1 MINMKKTL
9 VFFLSLLG
17 LFQALAQESDYVPF
31 VREGVKWVCY
41 YDNINDYPYIDQYYQ
56 QGKSYFTLEIKGD
69 TVINDKAYKAM
80 HKYSGSGIDY
90 TNDTIPIFLREEDKI
105 VYGIIPDGFHYPD
118 MMVGYGVD
126 EIYEAVWS
134 GDEFVLYDF
143 NDTRVYYENLM
154 SAHHK
159 EFKFHYCSDIIID
172 GHKAKRYEFSYYSDH
187 FIIIEGIGYDEL
199 SNNDNMPGYPL
210 QYLYHGGPTY
220 HLSHVIEDGEII
232 YKSKNY
238 GYEQPDEGDYVPF
251 VREGVKWVY
260 CYENPFGRGVLDMPE
275 GIQYYSFE
283 MKGDVQI
290 GDKLYKPV
298 ILTHYLDE
306 NGMEK
311 EVEDFVP
318 VYLREED
325 KVVYAKHADGI
336 QHPQCPVGIYQ
347 FISYPYQGLP
357 IYVCDEEFVLYDFND
372 PKAFYDTI
380 FAKQNMELED
390 AGLGP
395 FIDYVRTDMIP
406 LGNRQ
411 SKCHYFNYI
420 YSDVNKIIEGIGYDG
435 KAGMPLFYFKNFI
448 TGFEVM
454 YYLSHVIENGEII
467 YKGIHYNP
475 DVHVGIDE
483 VVSEQS
489 RREWDGNYYNLMGQP
504 MGTEV
509 PTTPGIYIHQGKKI
523 CVR

>member
-1 MINMKKTL
+1 MKKTL
-9 VFFLSLLG
+9 LFTLLT
-17 LFQALAQESDYVPF
+17 LFGMTQLAAQEYEYVPF
-31 VREGVKWVCY
+31 VREGVKWVYY
-41 YDNINDYPYIDQYYQ
+41 YDENPLVHNVQYY
-56 QGKSYFTLEIKGD
+56 SFEMKGD
-69 TVINDKAYKAM
+69 TVFNGKHYKSVVLYLLDGVGGTEIAQDFTPV
-80 HKYSGSGIDY
+80 Y
-90 TNDTIPIFLREEDKI
+90 LREENKV
-105 VYGIIPDGFHYPD
+105 VYAIHPDGISYRQCP
-118 MMVGYGVD
+118 VGITGSVSAGFTGLVSN
-126 EIYEAVWS
+126 E
-134 GDEFVLYDF
+134 EFVLYDF
-143 NDTRVYYENLM
+143 NDPNAFYSDLLAAPEGYRPYMTFC
-154 SAHHK
+154 K
-159 EFKFHYCSDIIID
+159 EDSVAID
-172 GHKAKRYEFSYYSDH
+172 GKLSKRYLYNGFFDTNDLV
-187 FIIIEGIGYDEL
+187 IEGIGCDCYYG
-199 SNNDNMPGYPL
+199 MPLFYF
-210 QYLYHGGPTY
+210 PTFITGVQDVFG
-220 HLSHVIEDGEII
+220 LSHVIKDGRII
-232 YKSKNY
+232 YKGMYYQEPEPEPSD
-238 GYEQPDEGDYVPF
+238 YEYVPF

-504 MGTEV
+504 VGTEV

>member
-1 MINMKKTL
+1 MKKTL
-9 VFFLSLLG
+9 FLSFVAMLG
-17 LFQALAQESDYVPF
+17 FTQAVAQE
-31 VREGVKWVCY
+31 
-41 YDNINDYPYIDQYYQ
+41 
-56 QGKSYFTLEIKGD
+56 
-69 TVINDKAYKAM
+69 
-80 HKYSGSGIDY
+80 
-90 TNDTIPIFLREEDKI
+90 
-105 VYGIIPDGFHYPD
+105 
-118 MMVGYGVD
+118 
-126 EIYEAVWS
+126 YE
-134 GDEFVLYDF
+134 
-143 NDTRVYYENLM
+143 
-154 SAHHK
+154 
-159 EFKFHYCSDIIID
+159 
-172 GHKAKRYEFSYYSDH
+172 
-187 FIIIEGIGYDEL
+187 
-199 SNNDNMPGYPL
+199 
-210 QYLYHGGPTY
+210 
-220 HLSHVIEDGEII
+220 
-232 YKSKNY
+232 
-238 GYEQPDEGDYVPF
+238 YVPF

-260 CYENPFGRGVLDMPE
+260 CIDNSYDEAFSETYLPIPAGTS
-275 GIQYYSFE
+275 YYSFE
-283 MKGDVQI
+283 MKGEAEFD
-290 GDKLYKPV
+290 GKHYKPV
-298 ILTHYLDE
+298 ILYYIDE
-306 NGMEK
+306 AGK
-311 EVEDFVP
+311 EIAQEIIP

-489 RREWDGNYYNLMGQP
+489 RRAWDGNYYNLMGQP
-504 MGTEV
+504 VGTEV